1 MTEARPAMKAK
12 LFCGILAISE
22 RLIEEVTEE
31 LVDKIGTID
40 SMSHIM
46 PFGFTDYYGAEM
58 GNELQR
64 RFVSF
69 EDLID
74 PGAIADMKLLT
85 NKIEA
90 KRSVRRGDRLCRT
103 VNLDP
108 GYINASRLVLAT
120 CKDFSHRLY
129 LDKGVYGE
137 ITLNFARKGVV
148 EHPWTYPDFRT
159 KAYQDFFLKL
169 RADYMQELRAED

>member
-1 MTEARPAMKAK
+1 MAEVKRVVKAK

-22 RLIEEVTEE
+22 ELISEISDE
-31 LVDKIGTID
+31 LVKEIGTID
-40 SMSHIM
+40 STSHII

-58 GNELQR
+58 GDALQR

-69 EDLID
+69 EVLIDPSDLID
-74 PGAIADMKLLT
+74 VKLATNAIED
-85 NKIEA
+85 
-90 KRSVRRGDRLCRT
+90 RHSVERDGKKCRT

-129 LDKGVYGE
+129 LGKGIYGE
-137 ITLNFARKGVV
+137 ITLNFDRKGII

-159 KAYQDFFLKL
+159 KTYQDYFLNL
-169 RADYMQELRAED
+169 REDYVKELRAED

>member
-1 MTEARPAMKAK
+1 MTEARPAIRAK

-22 RLIEEVTEE
+22 KLIEEITEE
-31 LVDKIGTID
+31 LVDKIGTVD
-40 SMSHIM
+40 SVSHIM

-58 GNELQR
+58 GDELQR

-69 EDLID
+69 EELID
-74 PGAIADMKLLT
+74 PAQLIDTKLLT
-85 NKIEA
+85 NGIEA
-90 KRSVRRGDRLCRT
+90 ARSVKRNGIACRT

-129 LDKGVYGE
+129 LGKGVYGE
-137 ITLNFARKGVV
+137 ITLNFDRKGII

-159 KAYQDFFLKL
+159 KAYQDFFLNL
-169 RADYMQELRAED
+169 RSDYVRELRAED

>member
-1 MTEARPAMKAK
+1 MAEAKPVIKAK

-22 RLIEEVTEE
+22 ELIDEITEE
-31 LVDKIGTID
+31 LVEKVGTVD
-40 SMSHIM
+40 SKSHII
-46 PFGFTDYYGAEM
+46 PFGFTDYYGVEM
-58 GNELQR
+58 GDELQR

-74 PGAIADMKLLT
+74 PSELVDIKLLT
-85 NKIEA
+85 NDIEKA
-90 KRSVRRGDRLCRT
+90 HSVERDGKLCRK

-108 GYINASRLVLAT
+108 GYLNASRLILAT

-129 LDKGVYGE
+129 LGKGVYGE
-137 ITLNFARKGVV
+137 ITLNFDRKGII

-159 KAYQDFFLKL
+159 KTYQDFFLAL
-169 RADYMQELRAED
+169 REDYVKELRAED